1 MKQNARWLIIAALVW
16 LGAWAVTRW
25 QRAREPAVVAR
36 PTWQK
41 PVSELSE
48 AQRAAF
54 LRVREAIVVAE
65 TARSTNQAWPDA
77 FLPNFVR
84 TTAGLHTTYVGEA
97 EGLRWLV
104 LFLEPDPR
112 LGPEDAGLDD
122 EHHRLADGTA
132 LHVTVWT
139 QGLDVAPPTQLVAFP
154 AVEGWT
160 ERVR

>member
-1 MKQNARWLIIAALVW
+1 MKQNARWLAIAALVW

-25 QRAREPAVVAR
+25 QRATTVAR

-41 PVSELSE
+41 PVSELTE
-48 AQRAAF
+48 AQRTEF
-54 LRVREAIVVAE
+54 VRLREAIVVAE
-65 TARSTNQAWPDA
+65 SGRSANRAWPDT
-77 FLPNFVR
+77 FLPGFTR
-84 TTAGLHTTYVGEA
+84 TTRGLHTTYVGEA
-97 EGLRWLV
+97 AGLRWLV

-122 EHHRLADGTA
+122 EHHRLADGTS

-139 QGLDVAPPTQLVAFP
+139 QGLDLAPPTQLVAFP